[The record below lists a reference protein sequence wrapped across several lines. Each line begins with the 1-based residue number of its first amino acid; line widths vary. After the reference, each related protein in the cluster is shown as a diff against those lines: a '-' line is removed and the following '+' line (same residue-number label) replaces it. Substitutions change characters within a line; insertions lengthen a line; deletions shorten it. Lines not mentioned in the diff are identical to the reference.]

1 MVSVYWRK
9 NMSTLTL
16 KGGADL
22 DKQELREIAGAKLQE
37 IRKGTGLSIFKVGR
51 AIGVS
56 GGYISQ
62 IERGVRPPS
71 DAVLIRLA
79 ELYSVEQKELFG
91 LYEKLPDDEVNMI
104 MQMPELRN
112 LFTEL
117 TSKKGITDEDRKEM
131 LEEFK
136 VIAKKYY
143 NKDGD

>member
-1 MVSVYWRK
+1 MVSVYSRK

>member
-1 MVSVYWRK
+1 
-9 NMSTLTL
+9 MSTLTF

>member
-1 MVSVYWRK
+1 
-9 NMSTLTL
+9 MSTLTL

-117 TSKKGITDEDRKEM
+117 TSKKDITDEDRKEM

>member
-1 MVSVYWRK
+1 
-9 NMSTLTL
+9 MSTLTL

-79 ELYSVEQKELFG
+79 ELYNVEQKELFG
-91 LYEKLPDDEVNMI
+91 LYEKLPDDEINMI

>member
-1 MVSVYWRK
+1 
-9 NMSTLTL
+9 MSTLTL

-143 NKDGD
+143 NKDSDWNNVS

>member
-1 MVSVYWRK
+1 ML
-9 NMSTLTL
+9 TLTL

-79 ELYSVEQKELFG
+79 ELYNVEQKELFG
-91 LYEKLPDDEVNMI
+91 LYEKLPDDEINMI

>member
-1 MVSVYWRK
+1 M
-9 NMSTLTL
+9 
-16 KGGADL
+16 

>member
-1 MVSVYWRK
+1 
-9 NMSTLTL
+9 MSTLTL

-62 IERGVRPPS
+62 IERGIRPPS

>member
-1 MVSVYWRK
+1 
-9 NMSTLTL
+9 MSTLTL

-143 NKDGD
+143 SKDGD

>member
-1 MVSVYWRK
+1 
-9 NMSTLTL
+9 MSTLTL

>member
-1 MVSVYWRK
+1 ML
-9 NMSTLTL
+9 TLTL

-79 ELYSVEQKELFG
+79 ELYNVEQKELFG
-91 LYEKLPDDEVNMI
+91 LYEKLPDDEINMI

-143 NKDGD
+143 NKDGDWNNVS

>member
-1 MVSVYWRK
+1 M
-9 NMSTLTL
+9 
-16 KGGADL
+16 

-117 TSKKGITDEDRKEM
+117 TSKKDITDEDRKEM

>member
-1 MVSVYWRK
+1 
-9 NMSTLTL
+9 MSTLTL

-79 ELYSVEQKELFG
+79 ELYNVEQKELFG

>member
-1 MVSVYWRK
+1 
-9 NMSTLTL
+9 MSTLTL

-91 LYEKLPDDEVNMI
+91 LYEKLPDNEVNMI

>member
-1 MVSVYWRK
+1 ML
-9 NMSTLTL
+9 TLTL

-91 LYEKLPDDEVNMI
+91 LYEKLPDNEVNMI

>member
-1 MVSVYWRK
+1 M
-9 NMSTLTL
+9 
-16 KGGADL
+16 
-22 DKQELREIAGAKLQE
+22 
-37 IRKGTGLSIFKVGR
+37 
-51 AIGVS
+51 
-56 GGYISQ
+56 
-62 IERGVRPPS
+62 
-71 DAVLIRLA
+71 
-79 ELYSVEQKELFG
+79 EQKELFG

>member
-1 MVSVYWRK
+1 
-9 NMSTLTL
+9 MSTLTL

-104 MQMPELRN
+104 MQMPELKN

-143 NKDGD
+143 NKDSD

>member
-1 MVSVYWRK
+1 
-9 NMSTLTL
+9 MSTLTL

-91 LYEKLPDDEVNMI
+91 LYEKLPDNEVNMI

-143 NKDGD
+143 NKDSD

>member
-1 MVSVYWRK
+1 
-9 NMSTLTL
+9 MSTLTL

-143 NKDGD
+143 NKDSD